1 MKRNLLSASK
11 IFDLIL
17 EHDHGKVTKD
27 TFRET
32 MGERYS
38 YRETFALWIGNT
50 QVSGTDHSGEFR
62 IGGRGQINCNTLSG
76 IGHVCKSAS
85 MVQGIYITNIQSIGL
100 AVVSDIVAPLGRK
113 V

>member
-38 YRETFALWIGNT
+38 YRETFALWVVNT
-50 QVSGTDHSGEFR
+50 QVTKISGSDHCGEFR
-62 IGGRGQINCNTLSG
+62 IGGRGQVKLQYTMG
-76 IGHVCKSAS
+76 EVDPSARL
-85 MVQGIYITNIQSIGL
+85 Q
-100 AVVSDIVAPLGRK
+100 DH
-113 V
+113 

>member
-1 MKRNLLSASK
+1 MKKGSR
-11 IFDLIL
+11 
-17 EHDHGKVTKD
+17 VTKD
-27 TFRET
+27 TFSET
-32 MGERYS
+32 MGDQDS
-38 YRETFALWIGNT
+38 YRETFALWVGNT
-50 QVSGTDHSGEFR
+50 QVSGSDHCGGFR
-62 IGGRGQINCNTLSG
+62 IGGRGRVNCNTLWG